1 MPYIAVTTSKA
12 LSDEQKDELK
22 KTIGQKISLIPG
34 KTEAA
39 LMVDISDNHTMYF
52 AGEKR
57 KLAYVDVRCYG
68 STEFENKKALTEALF
83 DAVEL
88 HTGLHDDSIYL
99 TYTEFSNWGTR
110 GTHEVNCRKTLRGFS
125 ASFWVSDGE
134 LRMSEFSEC
143 SHLSD

>member
-39 LMVDISDNHTMYF
+39 LMVDISDNHTMYL

-57 KLAYVDVRCYG
+57 KLAYVVVRCYC

-110 GTHEVNCRKTLRGFS
+110 GTMK
-125 ASFWVSDGE
+125 
-134 LRMSEFSEC
+134 
-143 SHLSD
+143 